1 MINNNIFL
9 IFLCLWLSACAS
21 VVRNPV
27 PEADYMNVTVLDR
40 TDLRQWGD
48 RTNLRIMPQMLSAED
63 LEARFGGIM
72 HREHNYL
79 VVSGGGAN
87 GAYGAGVLV
96 AWTKLGTRPEF
107 TLVTGVSTG
116 ALTAPFAF
124 LGSEYDAKLQEI
136 YSTLDTQQIIDMRN
150 VFAIASSDSVF
161 DSSPLSRLI
170 EKFIDDEM
178 IQSLARE
185 YHKGRTLMIGTT
197 NLDASRPVVWNI
209 TRIAAGGHPL
219 AAKLIHQV
227 LLASASIPG
236 AFPPVYIEVETPDGR
251 KYDEMHVDG
260 GVTSQMFLYPVNM
273 DWGEIIEVL
282 DVKGAP
288 TIYVI
293 RNAFA
298 HEDYKVVNPRLI
310 PITDRTISSLIRT
323 QGVGDFYRIWTL
335 ANRDGLDLEVTW
347 IPDEARKE
355 IGVKP
360 AEVFDPKY
368 MKALFEYGYQRTI
381 DKGVWQDLSDL
392 VDDARK

>member
-1 MINNNIFL
+1 MKISRILL
-9 IFLCLWLSACAS
+9 IFFSLWLSACAS

-48 RTNLRIMPQMLSAED
+48 RTNLRIMPHVLSAED

-178 IQSLARE
+178 SQSLARE
-185 YHKGRTLMIGTT
+185 YHKGLSCSLR
-197 NLDASRPVVWNI
+197 
-209 TRIAAGGHPL
+209 
-219 AAKLIHQV
+219 
-227 LLASASIPG
+227 
-236 AFPPVYIEVETPDGR
+236 EV
-251 KYDEMHVDG
+251 M
-260 GVTSQMFLYPVNM
+260 SM
-273 DWGEIIEVL
+273 
-282 DVKGAP
+282 
-288 TIYVI
+288 
-293 RNAFA
+293 
-298 HEDYKVVNPRLI
+298 
-310 PITDRTISSLIRT
+310 
-323 QGVGDFYRIWTL
+323 
-335 ANRDGLDLEVTW
+335 
-347 IPDEARKE
+347 
-355 IGVKP
+355 
-360 AEVFDPKY
+360 
-368 MKALFEYGYQRTI
+368 
-381 DKGVWQDLSDL
+381 
-392 VDDARK
+392 

>member
-1 MINNNIFL
+1 M
-9 IFLCLWLSACAS
+9 
-21 VVRNPV
+21 P
-27 PEADYMNVTVLDR
+27 YMQN
-40 TDLRQWGD
+40 
-48 RTNLRIMPQMLSAED
+48 AED
-63 LEARFGGIM
+63 LEARWGGIM

-136 YSTLDTQQIIDMRN
+136 YSTLNTQQIIDMRN
-150 VFAIASSDSVF
+150 VFAIFGSDSVF
-161 DSSPLSRLI
+161 DSTPLSRLI
-170 EKFIDDEM
+170 KKFIDDEM
-178 IQSLARE
+178 IEALARE
-185 YHKGRTLMIGTT
+185 YHRGRTLSIGTT
-197 NLDASRPVVWNI
+197 NLDASRPVIWNI
-209 TRIAAGGHPL
+209 TRIAASGHPS

-260 GVTSQMFLYPVNM
+260 GVTSQMFLYPVTM
-273 DWGEIIEVL
+273 DWSEIIEIL

-298 HEDYKVVNPRLI
+298 HDDYKAISPRLI

-323 QGVGDFYRIWTL
+323 QGVGDFFRIWTL

-347 IPDEARKE
+347 IPDEARDE

-360 AEVFDPKY
+360 AEVFDPRY
-368 MKALFEYGYQRTI
+368 MEALFEYGYQRTI
-381 DKGVWQDLSDL
+381 DKGVWQDFSKL
-392 VDDARK
+392 VDDVRK

>member
-9 IFLCLWLSACAS
+9 IFLCMWLSACAS

-136 YSTLDTQQIIDMRN
+136 YSTLDTSQIIDRRN
-150 VFAIASSDSVF
+150 VFAILGSDSVF

-178 IQSLARE
+178 IQSMARE

-197 NLDASRPVVWNI
+197 NLDASRPDVWNI

-273 DWGEIIEVL
+273 DWGEIIEAL

-293 RNAFA
+293 RNAFT

-310 PITDRTISSLIRT
+310 PITYRTISSLIRT

-335 ANRDGLDLEVTW
+335 ADRDGLDLEVTW
-347 IPDEARKE
+347 IPDEAREE

-368 MKALFEYGYQRTI
+368 MKALFKYGYQRTI